1 LRLLDPGTVELYRMY
16 MVWWEGGE
24 NSETQRE
31 GCRPNYIYDERPK
44 KQQEKKAS
52 SFRAKPSAEL
62 AGSVGQW

>member
-31 GCRPNYIYDERPK
+31 GIAAQTIYDEPPQKAAGK
-44 KQQEKKAS
+44 KSIKFSGEAIS
-52 SFRAKPSAEL
+52 
-62 AGSVGQW
+62 